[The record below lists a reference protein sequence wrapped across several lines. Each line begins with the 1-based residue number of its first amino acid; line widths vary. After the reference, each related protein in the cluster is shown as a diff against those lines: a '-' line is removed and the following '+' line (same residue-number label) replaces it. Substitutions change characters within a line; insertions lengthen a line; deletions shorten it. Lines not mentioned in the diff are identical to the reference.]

1 MPKFRMTIQLN
12 IDSLVEGES
21 AEKVVRQLFDGV
33 TSVLVSMN
41 ASGGGAHDPGL
52 MTMAGEVNPAP
63 EGAGGKPLN

>member
-1 MPKFRMTIQLN
+1 MTIQLN

-21 AEKVVRQLFDGV
+21 ATWIAQRLFDGV
-33 TSVLVSMN
+33 TNVLASMD

-63 EGAGGKPLN
+63 EGAGRKNPLN